1 VVTTVTRSPFLV
13 NVATLRRATGSRRRE
28 YRRGLIPALEITG
41 SHVPTGGVV
50 DVDVVLD
57 AIDGGMAVVGTVRA
71 PWVGDCRRCLG
82 EVVGEVV
89 AEVHELYQ
97 PHHRFDPAPEAEA
110 EAYLLS
116 GDTLDLEPLAR
127 DAVLLNLPQAP
138 LCRPDCAGL
147 CPTCGAEL
155 NSGPCGCSPVVSDP
169 RWVALDAL
177 RGRDLS

>member
-1 VVTTVTRSPFLV
+1 MTRSPFLV
-13 NVATLRRATGSRRRE
+13 NVAAFRRATGSQRRE
-28 YRRGLIPALEITG
+28 HRRGPIPGLEVTG
-41 SHVPTGGVV
+41 SHMPTGGVV

-57 AIDGGMAVVGTVRA
+57 VIDGGIAVVGTVRA
-71 PWVGDCRRCLG
+71 PWCGDCRRCLG
-82 EVVGEVV
+82 EVSGEVV
-89 AEVHELYQ
+89 SDVHEFYQ
-97 PHHRFDPAPEAEA
+97 PHHRFDPAPEDEA

-116 GDTLDLEPLAR
+116 GDTVDLEPLAR

-138 LCRPDCAGL
+138 LCRSDCAGL

-155 NSGPCGCSPVVSDP
+155 NKGPCGCPPVASDP